1 MPTGSRAVYLT
12 PMVDATYIGSLEV
25 QLQATLDKIPAYTWY
40 ANPTGGLTFV
50 NTRCADYLGLPSDH
64 PLRLGAE
71 THAAWD
77 SHLALVHPDDAEESR
92 RVWADCLKTGSP
104 GEMSFRVRNAAGT
117 YRWFLTRAEPLRAND
132 GTILYWIGINF
143 DIEDRKRVEIELR
156 QMLDLAP
163 QLIAVLGPK
172 RERLYANRTAL
183 TYLGSTLDEWR
194 QRVTGAPGSEAH
206 PDDDE
211 RMRAV
216 GAQAIVSGSPYELE
230 VRLRA
235 ADGSYRWFLARHN
248 PVRDDQGQIMRWYV
262 ACTDIDDRKRGED
275 RMRNETIALREELDR
290 ASMFEEIV
298 GSSPALKSVLAQ
310 VAKVAQTDSTVL
322 ILGETGTGKEL
333 VARAVH
339 KRSRRAS
346 GAFIRVNC
354 AAIPPSLVASELFGH
369 EKGAFT
375 GAVQRRLGRFE
386 AADGGTIFLDEIGE
400 LPPEAQVSLLRVL
413 QEREIERVGSSHAIA
428 VDVRVLA
435 ATNRD
440 LEAAVERGTF
450 REDLFYRLNVFP
462 IHLPPLRER
471 AEDIPILVEYLVDRF
486 AKQTGKII
494 RNIEKQTLQRLTAYD
509 WPGNVREL
517 QNVIERAV
525 VLSEGETFV
534 IDETWLVRKQRT
546 PSNGAAVTTLAD
558 GEKALIEAALKETRG
573 RVAGPRGAAAKLGI
587 PRQTLEWKI
596 RSLNIDKL
604 AFRRPD

>member
-1 MPTGSRAVYLT
+1 
-12 PMVDATYIGSLEV
+12 MVDTTNIGPLAA
-25 QLQATLDKIPAYTWY
+25 QLQATLFYLAEGERL
-40 ANPTGGLTFV
+40 AHTGSWAFDAAGFKHWSSELFVIHGLD
-50 NTRCADYLGLPSDH
+50 AGGHGPSIH
-64 PLRLGAE
+64 E
-71 THAAWD
+71 YV
-77 SHLALVHPDDAEESR
+77 ALVQREDREFVAQAIEQML
-92 RVWADCLKTGSP
+92 ADHHGFDFTK
-104 GEMSFRVRNAAGT
+104 RIVR
-117 YRWFLTRAEPLRAND
+117 PD
-132 GTILYWIGINF
+132 GTIRHVRCVGVPAAHGEGEGFVGTGI
-143 DIEDRKRVEIELR
+143 DVTEQEQLTAALRKSEVELR
-156 QMLDLAP
+156 QILDLAP

-172 RERLYANRTAL
+172 RERLYANRPAL

-194 QRVTGAPGSEAH
+194 QRVMGEPGSEAH
-206 PDDDE
+206 PDDAE
-211 RMRAV
+211 RINAV
-216 GAQAIVSGSPYELE
+216 GERAIISGSPYELE

-235 ADGSYRWFLARHN
+235 ADGSYRWFLARYN

-262 ACTDIDDRKRGED
+262 ACTDIDDRKRIED
-275 RMRNETIALREELDR
+275 RMRNETIALREDLDR

-298 GSSPALKSVLAQ
+298 GSSSALQTVLAQ
-310 VAKVAQTDSTVL
+310 VAKVARTDSTVL

-333 VARAVH
+333 LARAVH

-346 GAFIRVNC
+346 AAFIGVNC

-386 AADGGTIFLDEIGE
+386 AADGGTIFLGEIGE
-400 LPPEAQVSLLRVL
+400 LPPEAQVPLLRVL
-413 QEREIERVGSSHAIA
+413 QEREIERVGSSHPIA

-462 IHLPPLRER
+462 IRLPPLRER

-486 AKQTGKII
+486 AKQAGKTI
-494 RNIEKQTLQRLTAYD
+494 RNIEKQTMQRLTAYD

-525 VLSEGETFV
+525 VLSEGGGETFV
-534 IDETWLVRKQRT
+534 IDESWLARKQRK

-558 GEKALIEAALKETRG
+558 GEKALIVAALQETHG
-573 RVAGPRGAAAKLGI
+573 RVAGPRGAA
-587 PRQTLEWKI
+587 TL
-596 RSLNIDKL
+596 
-604 AFRRPD
+604 PC